1 MTATPTL
8 AVEVLRAPR
17 ARRANTTFLVSAG
30 VLAAHPALL
39 AAILPA

>member
-1 MTATPTL
+1 MAISFDLLGKL
-8 AVEVLRAPR
+8 ALGFVLG
-17 ARRANTTFLVSAG
+17 SAG